1 VGFVALQ
8 EGLRRELRR
17 RIATGEL
24 TGTELARKTGFTQ
37 AHISNFINRK
47 RGLKLG
53 ALDRMTKAIGL
64 TIYDLLD
71 PRELSRH
78 VALPANN
85 EGEFIDVPVVESAAA
100 MNPIIVREQ
109 VQEILKFR
117 RTFLNRLRASGSAA
131 RKDWTRFVAMQ
142 MDASEAAAM
151 WPGSTG
157 RVTVLIDRH
166 YDSLEPYRS
175 GKRNIYV
182 VRTESGVLA
191 RYVEAVDGD
200 MVLQPRDSS
209 FPVTMLSGDAAAIV
223 GRVAQASVK
232 A

>member
-1 VGFVALQ
+1 MQ

-17 RIATGEL
+17 RIMAGEL

-78 VALPANN
+78 VALPELN
-85 EGEFIDVPVVESAAA
+85 EGEFVDVPVIASSAA
-100 MNPIIVREQ
+100 MNPVIVREQ
-109 VQEILKFR
+109 VQEVLKFR
-117 RTFLNRLRASGSAA
+117 RAFLNRLHAPQSVA
-131 RKDWTRFVAMQ
+131 RKDWTRFVVLQ
-142 MDASEAAAM
+142 LDATESAAM
-151 WPGSTG
+151 WPGTSG
-157 RVTVLIDRH
+157 RATVLIDRH
-166 YDSLEPYRS
+166 YASLEPYRS

-182 VRTESGVLA
+182 ISSSSGVLA
-191 RYVEAVDGD
+191 RYAERTETEII
-200 MVLQPRDSS
+200 LQPRE
-209 FPVTMLSGDAAAIV
+209 PALPAIVMAADAAGIV
-223 GRVAQASVK
+223 GRVAQTSLK

>member
-1 VGFVALQ
+1 MQ

-17 RIATGEL
+17 RIIAGEL

-78 VALPANN
+78 VAVSEVS
-85 EGEFIDVPVVESAAA
+85 EGEFVDVPVVAPSAA
-100 MNPIIVREQ
+100 MNPIITQER
-109 VQEILKFR
+109 VQEVLRFR
-117 RTFLNRLRASGSAA
+117 RAFLNRLRASKSAA
-131 RKDWTRFVAMQ
+131 RKDWTRFVALQ
-142 MDASEAAAM
+142 LDTSESGSM
-151 WPGSTG
+151 WPGASG
-157 RVTVLIDRH
+157 RTTVLVDRH
-166 YDSLEPYRS
+166 YESLEPYRS
-175 GKRNIYV
+175 GKRNIYAISSK
-182 VRTESGVLA
+182 SGILA
-191 RYVEAVDGD
+191 RYAERTQSEII
-200 MVLQPRDSS
+200 LQPRE
-209 FPVTMLSGDAAAIV
+209 PTLPAILLDADETGIV
-223 GRVAQASVK
+223 GRIAQASLK